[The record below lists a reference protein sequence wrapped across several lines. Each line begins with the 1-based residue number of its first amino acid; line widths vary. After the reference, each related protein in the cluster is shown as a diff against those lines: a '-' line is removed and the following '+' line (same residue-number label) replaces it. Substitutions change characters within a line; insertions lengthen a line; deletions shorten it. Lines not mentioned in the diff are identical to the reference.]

1 MLMPSGFDDP
11 YQPPET
17 QSSSTEPL
25 PKDLELFLFWEKLRV
40 VYNLILTTVVLLVWV
55 VFLRTSVLF
64 DTLLVESIMGALGA
78 NVCFCAG
85 PVANAY
91 AYWLGWRNPV
101 VTFIL
106 FVTGTV
112 FSMLLVLGLLVVGAG
127 GLGID

>member
-1 MLMPSGFDDP
+1 MPPPDFDDP

-17 QSSSTEPL
+17 PPGPSGPQPA
-25 PKDLELFLFWEKLRV
+25 DLELFLFWEKLRV
-40 VYNLILTTVVLLVWV
+40 LYNLSLTTLVLLVWAGL
-55 VFLRTSVLF
+55 LRSSVSF
-64 DTLLVESIMGALGA
+64 DTLLVESIVGAVGA

-91 AYWLGWRNPV
+91 AYWLGWRHPV

-112 FSMLLVLGLLVVGAG
+112 FSMLLVLGLLVAGAG